1 MWMSLNLDKYFIMGT
16 MNCQRDPLVVLEEAL
31 QAGITMFQ
39 LREKGENALTG
50 EAYVQFARKCQ
61 NLCHDYKV
69 PFLINDDVELAL
81 LLDADGIHV
90 GQDDLN
96 INMFRKRAENKIIG
110 VSVHTMEELKQAVL
124 SGADY
129 VGIGPIFKTSSKTD
143 AKPPAGVAFLKKART
158 EYPNLPIVAIG
169 GISPSNSSLVREAG
183 ADGVAVI
190 SAISLS
196 EDIRKTVSEI

>member
-1 MWMSLNLDKYFIMGT
+1 MCMSLNLNKYFIMGT
-16 MNCQRDPLVVLEEAL
+16 INCQRDPLVVLESAL

-50 EAYVQFARKCQ
+50 DAYEQFARKCQ
-61 NLCHDYKV
+61 KLCHDYKV

-81 LLDADGIHV
+81 HLEADGIHV

-96 INMFRKRAENKIIG
+96 IKTFRKRASNKIIG
-110 VSVHTMEELKQAVL
+110 VSVHTMEEMEKAILD
-124 SGADY
+124 GADY
-129 VGIGPIFKTSSKTD
+129 VGIGPIFETTSKKD
-143 AKPPAGVAFLKKART
+143 AKRPAGIEFLREAKI
-158 EYPNLPIVAIG
+158 EYPNFPIVAIG
-169 GISPSNSSLVREAG
+169 GISPSNSHIVREAG

-196 EDIRKTVSEI
+196 EDIWKTVSEI

>member
-1 MWMSLNLDKYFIMGT
+1 MYMSLNLDKYFIMGSI
-16 MNCQRDPLVVLEEAL
+16 NCQRDPLVVLEEAL

-50 EAYVQFARKCQ
+50 NAYVHFARKCQ
-61 NLCHDYKV
+61 KLCHAYKV

-81 LLDADGIHV
+81 KLNADGIHV

-96 INMFRKRAENKIIG
+96 IEMFRKRARNKIIG
-110 VSVHTMEELKQAVL
+110 VSVHTMEELEKAI
-124 SGADY
+124 SNGADY
-129 VGIGPIFKTSSKTD
+129 VGIGPIFETSSKKD
-143 AKPPAGVAFLKKART
+143 AKPPAGLAFLKMVRSK
-158 EYPNLPIVAIG
+158 YPNFSIVAIG
-169 GISPSNSSLVREAG
+169 GISPLNSSIVREAG